1 MATSRWSR
9 RRPAGQVL
17 VVFAVALVALILF
30 VGLAVDA
37 GTVYVSYGHLK
48 RAIDAAAVAA
58 ANDFK
63 RGSTVTGMTEAAKEV
78 LEIHNVDTGVTS
90 LKVYICDSDG
100 DGLRDASLQ
109 TDVPQLYARCPNTGA
124 LESPRKLVWVEAR
137 QNTPL
142 FFLTLLGFH
151 SIPLTTNAIAEAAP
165 IDLGLVRDISESR
178 AATTLDSLCQPFWNA
193 GGNCPIINNYD
204 PDGANQVV
212 FDAGNPPT
220 YIGAG
225 TINGCNSNNSC
236 QPLLDAKIA
245 AKALIDT
252 LYDGYD
258 QVSVVTYDSQAVVH
272 PIQNKLGA
280 DVDLSNDLA
289 KAKLAVDNIDLH
301 DDPPI
306 KKLMPNWFN
315 PGRFNPVNP
324 EDRDG
329 NGADADPGF
338 PVCTA
343 ANPRTAS
350 HVCCVLD
357 DDRWDTSYDPYGWGG
372 VPCDD
377 DILLDAYDWTG
388 DGRYTPDNDPAPGAK
403 GDHTLAAEW
412 LATRDPDGAGP
423 LNASLSPLSTC
434 TGCGTRVA
442 SNVLKNSARPGSVWV
457 IVFLSD
463 GVVNLSDTPLTS
475 SNIPVQYSNGFC
487 SGSLGQPFWSRLCI
501 DHDPNPRYCIDRDD
515 ADGVVD
521 NQARTCPPNYAGT
534 TVIWNSVN
542 PNPLY
547 SVLDYA
553 RDMTDEAALTRSTN
567 LNEPAG
573 NDIAIYTIGLG
584 AAGEDLYLG
593 GVNKGAVGE
602 QLLRYMAIVGDD
614 GDRTTW
620 AGCDTAAKRESCGQ
634 YYYAPSSADLLPIFE
649 DIATRIYTRITD

>member
-1 MATSRWSR
+1 M
-9 RRPAGQVL
+9 L
-17 VVFAVALVALILF
+17 VIFGVALVALILF

-48 RAIDAAAVAA
+48 RAVDAASVAA

-63 RGSTVTGMTEAAKEV
+63 RGSTVNGMTEAAKEV
-78 LEIHNVDTGVTS
+78 LKVHNVDTSSTS
-90 LKVYICDSDG
+90 LKVYICDADG
-100 DGLRDASLQ
+100 DGLRDDSLQ
-109 TDVPQLYARCPNTGA
+109 ATVPQLYARCPNTGA
-124 LESPRKLVWVEAR
+124 SESPRKLVWVEAR
-137 QNTPL
+137 QDTPL

-165 IDLGLVRDISESR
+165 IDLVIVLDISESM
-178 AATTLDSLCQPFWNA
+178 ASTTIDSLCQPFWDA
-193 GGNCPIINNYD
+193 GGNCPIINSYD
-204 PDGANQVV
+204 PDGANDVV
-212 FDAGNPPT
+212 FNAGNPPT
-220 YIGAG
+220 YIGSG
-225 TINGCNSNNSC
+225 TVNGCNTNNTC
-236 QPLLDAKIA
+236 QPLLDAKTA
-245 AKALIDT
+245 AKALVDT

-258 QVSVVTYDSQAVVH
+258 QVSIVTFDSQAVVH
-272 PIQNKLGA
+272 PIKNKLDI
-280 DVDLSNDLA
+280 DVDLSNKMSNV
-289 KAKLAVDNIDLH
+289 KAAIDAIKLH

-329 NGADADPGF
+329 DGQDADPGF
-338 PVCTA
+338 PVCTS
-343 ANPRTAS
+343 ANPRTAW
-350 HVCCVLD
+350 HVCCVLND
-357 DDRWDTSYDPYGWGG
+357 TRWDTSYDPYGWGG

-377 DILLDAYDWTG
+377 DILLDAYNWTA
-388 DGRYTPDNDPAPGAK
+388 DGRFTPNNDPAPGAK

-412 LATRDPDGAGP
+412 LASHDPDGAGP

-434 TGCGTRVA
+434 TGCGIRVA

-457 IVFLSD
+457 MVFLSD
-463 GVVNLSDTPLTS
+463 GVVNLSDTPRTS
-475 SNIPVQYSNGFC
+475 SNIPSAYPNGFC
-487 SGSLGQPFWSRLCI
+487 NGSLGQGFWPRLCI
-501 DHDPNPRYCIDRDD
+501 DHDLNPRYCIDRDD
-515 ADGVVD
+515 ADGAVD
-521 NQARTCPPNYAGT
+521 GKALTCPPNYTGT
-534 TVIWNSVN
+534 TVTWTGAS

-584 AAGEDLYLG
+584 AAGDDLSLG

-602 QLLRYMAIVGDD
+602 QLLRYMAVVGDD

-620 AGCDTAAKRESCGQ
+620 AGCDTAGKRTSCGQ
-634 YYYAPSSADLLPIFE
+634 YYFAPSGADLLPIFE